1 MENPDFHASREK
13 QLSREAVAVAVEHPH
28 GEAEGKQPQERSRV
42 CLELNPPGS
51 IQQEGLESLWLGRR
65 WDKASLAQIAL
76 GKESPPVKQS
86 QEQTWG
92 KEPEAPSG
100 QAGGFWPAA
109 TISINLSC
117 PKGEKKSQ
125 SSSPVV
131 TSSSRM

>member
-13 QLSREAVAVAVEHPH
+13 QLSREAVA
-28 GEAEGKQPQERSRV
+28 EGKEPQEQSRA

-51 IQQEGLESLWLGRR
+51 SGTAVQQEGLESLWLGRR
-65 WDKASLAQIAL
+65 RDKASLAQIAL

-117 PKGEKKSQ
+117 PHGEKSQ

-131 TSSSRM
+131 TFSSRM